1 MVYLQQWLPNQDSAV
16 LIEQFQSPKQLAD
29 HILLL
34 NNNDELYNRM
44 LNHKIHQNVSN
55 TFLKSQLEER
65 KYEMNSIVEDFECFV
80 CQHSV
85 DEMQGKIANAA
96 KKAAEN
102 MCSEQLLYPKM
113 RANSKKQRFW
123 QNFVQ
128 QGKCEAN
135 VLNEFV
141 KRNETFTR
149 QMFNQKILDKFNKQ
163 ECKLVWE

>member
-1 MVYLQQWLPNQDSAV
+1 MDISQQWLPNPDSAV

-34 NNNDELYNRM
+34 NNNDELYNHM

-80 CQHSV
+80 CQYSV
-85 DEMQGKIANAA
+85 DEIQGKTTNRA
-96 KKAAEN
+96 KQAEN
-102 MCSEQLLYPKM
+102 MCPNQLVYPKM
-113 RANSKKQRFW
+113 RAHGEKQRFW
-123 QNFVQ
+123 QNFLQ

-135 VLNEFV
+135 ALNEFL

-149 QMFNQKILDKFNKQ
+149 QMFNQKILDKFHKQ
-163 ECKLVWE
+163 ECKLIWE

>member
-1 MVYLQQWLPNQDSAV
+1 M
-16 LIEQFQSPKQLAD
+16 LI
-29 HILLL
+29 
-34 NNNDELYNRM
+34 
-44 LNHKIHQNVSN
+44 HKIHQNVSN

-85 DEMQGKIANAA
+85 DEMQGKTAHRA
-96 KKAAEN
+96 KQAEN
-102 MCSEQLLYPKM
+102 MCADQLVYPKM
-113 RANSKKQRFW
+113 RSRHGDKQHAW
-123 QNFVQ
+123 QNFMQ

-135 VLNEFV
+135 VLNEFL

-149 QMFNQKILDKFNKQ
+149 QMFNQKILDKFNNK